1 MIIKI
6 CLTVGKVK
14 FFHINGISIRITAHF
29 IYTLIHFVF
38 NFKMVEEPP
47 RETLLQ
53 FEPPQEVAGDIAPPK
68 KRTPGMSSRRKGG
81 LPPLD
86 AKPSIEDILHAVL
99 PPREWLETGRKY
111 VQYVSA

>member
-1 MIIKI
+1 
-6 CLTVGKVK
+6 
-14 FFHINGISIRITAHF
+14 
-29 IYTLIHFVF
+29 
-38 NFKMVEEPP
+38 MVEETP

-53 FEPPQEVAGDIAPPK
+53 FEPPQEVAGDIAPTK
-68 KRTPGMSSRRKGG
+68 KRATGMSSRRKGG

-111 VQYVSA
+111 V

>member
-1 MIIKI
+1 MDE
-6 CLTVGKVK
+6 T
-14 FFHINGISIRITAHF
+14 
-29 IYTLIHFVF
+29 
-38 NFKMVEEPP
+38 P

-68 KRTPGMSSRRKGG
+68 KRTGMSGRKKGG

-99 PPREWLETGRKY
+99 PPREWMETGRKY
-111 VQYVSA
+111 V